1 MSIERMR
8 ASRFECE
15 YDSERSDTG
24 LAWAVALG
32 RRLDGASGGAEWAG
46 GDKALR
52 DRTRAALAEL
62 GLPEDVRAERLT
74 PAQFRALSEKIGR

>member
-52 DRTRAALAEL
+52 VCSGLRPL
-62 GLPEDVRAERLT
+62 GGLL
-74 PAQFRALSEKIGR
+74 LSLIHI